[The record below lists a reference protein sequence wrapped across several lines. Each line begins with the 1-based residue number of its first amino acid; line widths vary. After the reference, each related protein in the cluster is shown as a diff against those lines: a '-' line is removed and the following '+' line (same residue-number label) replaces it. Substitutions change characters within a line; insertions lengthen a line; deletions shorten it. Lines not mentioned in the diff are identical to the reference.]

1 MIGELNSIKK
11 ASLPIFAAIGG
22 IFVPLGVYLL
32 LNQNDATSAGWGI
45 PMATDIAFTLAIL
58 KALGKKVPLSLKIFL
73 TAFAIVDDLGAVLV
87 IAIFYSASIKWM
99 LVAYALILL
108 SGLGLLSKSRY
119 FKTWSMLLVGAIV
132 WYLFLKS
139 GIHPTIAGVLL
150 AFTVPIRQKIDI
162 KTFIPQL
169 KELSDRILKTPGVEK
184 PILSD
189 ERLTLVGEME
199 NLTEKVHSPLQ
210 NMEHNLHYWVVYFIM
225 PIFALSNAGIN
236 IVDAGEIELS
246 LVLNVGLALVIGKG
260 LGINLL
266 SYLGLKLNL
275 ASLPAGTNFKQ
286 IIGVAILA
294 GLGFTMSIFITN
306 LAFSGQTV
314 YIDSAK
320 LGVLADSVV
329 AAAIGYL
336 ILKTSGTPNKSLDV
350 AT

>member
-1 MIGELNSIKK
+1 
-11 ASLPIFAAIGG
+11 
-22 IFVPLGVYLL
+22 
-32 LNQNDATSAGWGI
+32 
-45 PMATDIAFTLAIL
+45 
-58 KALGKKVPLSLKIFL
+58 
-73 TAFAIVDDLGAVLV
+73 
-87 IAIFYSASIKWM
+87 
-99 LVAYALILL
+99 
-108 SGLGLLSKSRY
+108 
-119 FKTWSMLLVGAIV
+119 
-132 WYLFLKS
+132 
-139 GIHPTIAGVLL
+139 
-150 AFTVPIRQKIDI
+150 
-162 KTFIPQL
+162 
-169 KELSDRILKTPGVEK
+169 
-184 PILSD
+184 
-189 ERLTLVGEME
+189 ME

-260 LGINLL
+260 LGISLL

-275 ASLPAGTNFKQ
+275 ASLIAGTNFKQ

-320 LGVLADSVV
+320 LGVLAGSVV